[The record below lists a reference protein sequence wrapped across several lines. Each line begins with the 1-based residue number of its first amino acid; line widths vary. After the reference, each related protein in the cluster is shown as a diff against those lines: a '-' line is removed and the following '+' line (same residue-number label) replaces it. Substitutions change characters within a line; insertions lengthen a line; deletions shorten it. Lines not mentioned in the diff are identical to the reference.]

1 MLSRS
6 PLFVLTLG
14 LSVASVACVVTTDD
28 GSGGSGG
35 GSTTSNTTSTSSQG
49 GAGGEGGEGGA
60 TNGSGGA
67 GGEGGG
73 AACVAHTGVG
83 VAEGVCA
90 TDVVGG
96 LSCGTGNNEQPAP
109 ARLVCSRSFEI
120 FTEGAR
126 ENLIACLE
134 EIPAVPADVCDEAE
148 AEATIGACVSEMYA
162 EACLNDASY
171 LVGPTGVC
179 AEADASC
186 TAANDNGFPTDTCL
200 ADLNVFSGDGAQE
213 YADCFNDSANAE
225 VPCNQIHELCYDLVL
240 SY

>member
-1 MLSRS
+1 MLIRS

-28 GSGGSGG
+28 GAGGSGGDNSTTTTTTTTGQGGSGGETNGAGGSGG
-35 GSTTSNTTSTSSQG
+35 G
-49 GAGGEGGEGGA
+49 EG
-60 TNGSGGA
+60 GSGG
-67 GGEGGG
+67 GV
-73 AACVAHTGVG
+73 ACVGHTGVG
-83 VAEGVCA
+83 VAETVCA

-96 LSCGTGNNEQPAP
+96 LNCGVGNNQEPAP
-109 ARLVCSRSFEI
+109 ARLVCSRSFDI

-134 EIPAVPADVCDEAE
+134 EIPATPADVCDETKSASDI
-148 AEATIGACVSEMYA
+148 AICVNEMYT
-162 EACLNDASY
+162 EACLNEATY
-171 LVGPTGVC
+171 LAGPTGVC

-186 TAANDNGFPTDTCL
+186 TAANDNGFPVDSCL

-213 YADCFNDSANAE
+213 YADCFNDPANAE
-225 VPCNQIHELCYDLVL
+225 VPCSQIHDLCYGQVL